1 MSNNKAMKDLSRG
14 GRRLGQQLHDLRIFN
29 RLSIEEVHVKTGIP
43 TWWIDAIELGNRELK
58 LEHLYVLA
66 KLYNRKVVIS
76 LEDRE

>member
-43 TWWIDAIELGNRELK
+43 TWWIDAIELGNRELR
-58 LEHLYVLA
+58 LEHLYLLA
-66 KLYNRKVVIS
+66 KLYKRKVVIS

>member
-29 RLSIEEVHVKTGIP
+29 RLSIEEVHVKSGIP
-43 TWWIDAIELGNRELK
+43 TWWIDAIELGNRELR

>member
-1 MSNNKAMKDLSRG
+1 MSNNKEMKDLSRG

-29 RLSIEEVHVKTGIP
+29 QLSIEEVHVKTGIP
-43 TWWIDAIELGNRELK
+43 TWWIDAIELGNRELR

>member
-14 GRRLGQQLHDLRIFN
+14 GRRLGQQLLDLRIFN

-43 TWWIDAIELGNRELK
+43 TWWIDAIELGNRELR

>member
-1 MSNNKAMKDLSRG
+1 MSNNNATKDLSRG
-14 GRRLGQQLHDLRIFN
+14 CRRLGQQLHDLRIFN

-43 TWWIDAIELGNRELK
+43 TWWIDAIELGNRELR

>member
-14 GRRLGQQLHDLRIFN
+14 GRRLGQQLHNLRIFN

-43 TWWIDAIELGNRELK
+43 TWWIDAIELGNRELR

>member
-29 RLSIEEVHVKTGIP
+29 QLSIEEVHVKTGIP
-43 TWWIDAIELGNRELK
+43 TWWIDAIELGNRELR
-58 LEHLYVLA
+58 LEHLYLLA
-66 KLYNRKVVIS
+66 KLYKRKVVIS

>member
-29 RLSIEEVHVKTGIP
+29 RLSIEEVHLKTGIP
-43 TWWIDAIELGNRELK
+43 TWWIDAIELGNRELR

>member
-1 MSNNKAMKDLSRG
+1 MSNNKARKDLSRG

-43 TWWIDAIELGNRELK
+43 TWWIDAIELGNRELR

>member
-1 MSNNKAMKDLSRG
+1 MSNNKEMKDLSRG

-43 TWWIDAIELGNRELK
+43 TWWIDAIELGNRELR

>member
-14 GRRLGQQLHDLRIFN
+14 GRRLGQQLHDLRIFT

-43 TWWIDAIELGNRELK
+43 TWWIDAIELGNRELR

>member
-43 TWWIDAIELGNRELK
+43 TWWIDAIELGNRELR

-66 KLYNRKVVIS
+66 KLHNRKVVIS

>member
-1 MSNNKAMKDLSRG
+1 MSNKSAMKDLSRG

-43 TWWIDAIELGNRELK
+43 TWWIDAIELGNRELR
-58 LEHLYVLA
+58 LEHLYLLA
-66 KLYNRKVVIS
+66 KLYKRKVVIS

>member
-29 RLSIEEVHVKTGIP
+29 QLSIEEVHVKTGIP
-43 TWWIDAIELGNRELK
+43 TWWIDAIELGNRELR

>member
-1 MSNNKAMKDLSRG
+1 MSNKSAMKNLSED
-14 GRRLGQQLHDLRIFN
+14 RRTLAQQLHDLRIS
-29 RLSIEEVHVKTGIP
+29 RQLTIDEVHVKTGIP
-43 TWWIDAIELGNRELK
+43 TWWIDAIELGNRELR

>member
-43 TWWIDAIELGNRELK
+43 TWWIDAIELGNRELR
-58 LEHLYVLA
+58 LEHLYLLA

>member
-1 MSNNKAMKDLSRG
+1 MSNSKAMKDLSRG

-29 RLSIEEVHVKTGIP
+29 QLSIEEVHVKTGIP
-43 TWWIDAIELGNRELK
+43 TWWIDAIELGNRELR

>member
-1 MSNNKAMKDLSRG
+1 MSNNKV
-14 GRRLGQQLHDLRIFN
+14 RIFN

>member
-1 MSNNKAMKDLSRG
+1 MSNKSAMKNLSEA
-14 GRRLGQQLHDLRIFN
+14 RRTLAQQLHDLRIS
-29 RLSIEEVHVKTGIP
+29 RQLTIDEVHVKTGIP
-43 TWWIDAIELGNRELK
+43 TWWIDAIELGNRELR

>member
-1 MSNNKAMKDLSRG
+1 MSNKSAMKNLSED
-14 GRRLGQQLHDLRIFN
+14 RRTLAQQLHDLRIS
-29 RLSIEEVHVKTGIP
+29 RQLTIDEVHVKTGIP
-43 TWWIDAIELGNRELK
+43 GWWIDAIELGNRELR

>member
-43 TWWIDAIELGNRELK
+43 TWWIDAIELGNRELR

>member
-43 TWWIDAIELGNRELK
+43 TWWIDAIELGNRELR

-76 LEDRE
+76 LEDQE

>member
-43 TWWIDAIELGNRELK
+43 TWWIDAIELGNRELR

-76 LEDRE
+76 LEDR